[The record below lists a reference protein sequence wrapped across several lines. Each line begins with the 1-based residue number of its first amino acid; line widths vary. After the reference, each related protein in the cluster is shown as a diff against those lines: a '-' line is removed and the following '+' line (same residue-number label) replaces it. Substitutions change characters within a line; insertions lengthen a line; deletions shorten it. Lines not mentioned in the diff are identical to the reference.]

1 MLAKSFSCNFF
12 FTQGI
17 IVYKQEEKKNKP
29 LTQWS
34 QTSRYILRHWTTI
47 KKNIKNHDTKATL
60 FYDVFVVMAAD
71 IMFVVTKTVLTV
83 LETPETHEQFLYLG
97 YVTLFE

>member
-1 MLAKSFSCNFF
+1 MIQRQRF
-12 FTQGI
+12 
-17 IVYKQEEKKNKP
+17 
-29 LTQWS
+29 
-34 QTSRYILRHWTTI
+34 
-47 KKNIKNHDTKATL
+47 

-83 LETPETHEQFLYLG
+83 LETPETHEQFLYRG